1 MKARRHLATVG
12 VVLVTLVL
20 SALIWA
26 NRHRFTPL
34 DVGSRAPEY
43 TAYALDGSEVELASY
58 LGEVV
63 LLNIWATWCL
73 PCVREMPALQRL
85 HEELGGRGLR
95 IVAVS
100 VDAPSGAL
108 GVFGQPGGDV
118 AEFRDR
124 FGLTFDVLHDP
135 SGSIQ
140 SRYQVN
146 GLPTTFIID
155 RQGHIRRKVLGAA
168 EWDQPRFADEIR
180 RMLED

>member
-1 MKARRHLATVG
+1 MKIRGHLTTLS
-12 VVLVTLVL
+12 VVVVAVVL

-26 NRHRFTPL
+26 NRDRFTPL
-34 DVGSRAPEY
+34 DVGSAAPDY
-43 TAYALDGSEVELASY
+43 AAYALDGTEVRLSGY
-58 LGEVV
+58 RGDVV

-85 HEELGGRGLR
+85 HEQLGDRGLS

-100 VDAPSGAL
+100 VDAPAGGL
-108 GVFGQPGGDV
+108 GPFGQPGGDV

-124 FGLTFDVLHDP
+124 FQLTFDVLHDP
-135 SGSIQ
+135 SGRIQ

-155 RQGHIRRKVLGAA
+155 REGRIRRKVLGAA
-168 EWDQPRFADEIR
+168 EWDQPRYADEIR
-180 RMLED
+180 RILEG